1 MYSTLIERK
10 GSLKK
15 DTDQTCRGVVSY
27 SLFLLFTTANR
38 DGRKGEMKHGLIP
51 RNITLLKCGALMI
64 RAHTQHFFSLNFEVW
79 GEVVLDISGFQG

>member
-51 RNITLLKCGALMI
+51 RNIIKAGGGGGAVTVTLLKCGALMI
-64 RAHTQHFFSLNFEVW
+64 RSHPTFLLS
-79 GEVVLDISGFQG
+79 